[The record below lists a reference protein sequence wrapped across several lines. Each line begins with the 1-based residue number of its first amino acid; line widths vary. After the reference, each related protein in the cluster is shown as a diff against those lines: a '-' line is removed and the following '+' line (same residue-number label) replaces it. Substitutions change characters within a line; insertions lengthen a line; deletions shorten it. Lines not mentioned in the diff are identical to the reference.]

1 MVLDNKKGGDNIGR
15 LLLMEFKEQDSAVF
29 EEVMAVLKSYPDL
42 KKMRLDHEMVI
53 SLPGLEIYPDQRKIY
68 RDRQEIHLTA
78 KEYDLL
84 CLLVYNQGRVLT
96 YEQIYQKVW
105 GEEPFGK
112 ESNAIGCHIRNLR
125 EKLFQASPNTPFNI
139 KCVREVGYCLE
150 TKKD

>member
-1 MVLDNKKGGDNIGR
+1 
-15 LLLMEFKEQDSAVF
+15 MEFEEQDAKIF
-29 EEVMAVLKSYPDL
+29 EEVLAVLKRYPDFEKIHL
-42 KKMRLDHEMVI
+42 NDETVI
-53 SLPGLEIYPDQRKIY
+53 SLPGLEIYPDKRKIY

-84 CLLVYNQGRVLT
+84 CLLVYNKGCVLT

-139 KCVREVGYCLE
+139 KCVREVGYCLKTE
-150 TKKD
+150 KD

>member
-1 MVLDNKKGGDNIGR
+1 MEGDIIGR
-15 LLLMEFKEQDSAVF
+15 ILLIEFQEEDSLAF
-29 EEVMAVLKSYPDL
+29 NEVMTVLKRHPNFKTFSL
-42 KKMRLDHEMVI
+42 NEEMVI
-53 SLPGLEIYPDQRKIY
+53 SLPGLTIYPEQRKIY
-68 RDRQEIHLTA
+68 RDRQEIHLTT

>member
-1 MVLDNKKGGDNIGR
+1 MDYICKGGDNIGR
-15 LLLMEFKEQDSAVF
+15 LLLMEFSEQDTTVF
-29 EEVMAVLKSYPDL
+29 EEVMAVLKRYPDFEKL
-42 KKMRLDHEMVI
+42 HLDDEMVL
-53 SLPGLEIYPDQRKIY
+53 SLPGLEIYPDRRKIY

-139 KCVREVGYCLE
+139 RCVREVGYCLE
-150 TKKD
+150 TE